1 MLRLSFVQLGGLG
14 LVVRRMCRSCPSL
27 PFPSIV
33 RPTDYHKD
41 AEIKG
46 PGDFI
51 THNDALRQRRPRASA
66 PTRNRVRGRGHHNDG
81 ATGISAG
88 PSMLAEASDP
98 SFFAPDEW
106 GHAMGFET
114 PLHNTPPG
122 ASSPFIDNN
131 DEHQN
136 PSTSSSL
143 SSSPSP
149 TSSSLASSC
158 FDPSVALGPAGRL
171 LTAELATV
179 LTPRIIETTTAKK
192 ATVAVASTPR
202 LRGTSSSSSSVYG
215 TIAENTVTLPST
227 YIRDDRS
234 TASSSPKRSYE
245 QLLDSQKMHAEYG
258 NTLHWGT
265 SWKAFVKGSPPPRKQ
280 ESPSPPKRRKR
291 TSLPLKTERPD
302 NSWAQTRQVLNS
314 YPEFL
319 AAPPIMSP
327 LESTSGKFS

>member
-1 MLRLSFVQLGGLG
+1 VQI
-14 LVVRRMCRSCPSL
+14 L

-33 RPTDYHKD
+33 RPTDYHQD

-66 PTRNRVRGRGHHNDG
+66 PTRNRVRDRGHRKDG
-81 ATGISAG
+81 AVGMSAG
-88 PSMLAEASDP
+88 SPMLAQASDP

-106 GHAMGFET
+106 GQAMGFET
-114 PLHNTPPG
+114 PLHNTP
-122 ASSPFIDNN
+122 AAFSPFIDNN

-136 PSTSSSL
+136 LSTRTSSSL

-149 TSSSLASSC
+149 TLSSITSSC
-158 FDPSVALGPAGRL
+158 FDPSVALGPGGRL

-179 LTPRIIETTTAKK
+179 LTPRIIETTTAKE
-192 ATVAVASTPR
+192 ATVAIASTAR
-202 LRGTSSSSSSVYG
+202 LRGTNSSSSSVYE
-215 TIAENTVTLPST
+215 TTAAENTVTLPST
-227 YIRDDRS
+227 YIRDDHS

-245 QLLDSQKMHAEYG
+245 QLLDSQKMEAEYG
-258 NTLHWGT
+258 KTLHWGK

-291 TSLPLKTERPD
+291 TSLPLKVERPD

-327 LESTSGKFS
+327 LESTSQKFS

>member
-1 MLRLSFVQLGGLG
+1 MVLLSFIRLGGLG
-14 LVVRRMCRSCPSL
+14 LARRMYRS
-27 PFPSIV
+27 FPSIV
-33 RPTDYHKD
+33 RPTDCHKD
-41 AEIKG
+41 AKILG
-46 PGDFI
+46 PGDFK
-51 THNDALRQRRPRASA
+51 THNEGLGQRQPGLSVST
-66 PTRNRVRGRGHHNDG
+66 PNRVRHRGLNENE
-81 ATGISAG
+81 AIGISAG
-88 PSMLAEASDP
+88 PSMLARVSEP

-114 PLHNTPPG
+114 PLHNTP

-136 PSTSSSL
+136 LSTSSSL

-149 TSSSLASSC
+149 TLSSLASSC
-158 FDPSVALGPAGRL
+158 FNPSVALGPASRL

-179 LTPRIIETTTAKK
+179 LTPRIIETTTTKE
-192 ATVAVASTPR
+192 ATVAIASTPR
-202 LRGTSSSSSSVYG
+202 LRGTSSSSSSVYS

-234 TASSSPKRSYE
+234 TASSSPKRPYE

-280 ESPSPPKRRKR
+280 ESPS
-291 TSLPLKTERPD
+291 LPLKAERPD
-302 NSWAQTRQVLNS
+302 NSRAETRQVLNS

-327 LESTSGKFS
+327 LESTSRKFS